1 MRCIFKLHCLFS
13 ASNCF
18 TFWIYRRK
26 PTIPGIVVRRGP
38 PTYTGRPPV
47 GRRLPHAQQ
56 RSPETVLDTSTTRLL
71 IPRPVGWYLHSTQYN
86 TGNHHIHL
94 SVAHSSCPQAGH
106 LWVGA
111 SHTPLRVLLLSR
123 PATAW
128 LEGTW
133 LVSRYLIP
141 RPSFVMMPG
150 SVLPYS
156 TTDGA
161 STSGPARAGL
171 GSGSSAVAGGSGGL
185 NFGGYISKLQTVLRG
200 SGAGGAGG
208 AGAGDAGDEES
219 GAGAGSGGSGGK
231 AGAFHG
237 TARVLGGSGAA
248 GGPAVPAATAAAL
261 AAEARMGGGAA
272 AGSRS

>member
-1 MRCIFKLHCLFS
+1 MHCLLYRHRLSECIHLHRILDTPTQAHHVVVSLHLPSYPQAGHLWLS
-13 ASNCF
+13 ASTC
-18 TFWIYRRK
+18 R
-26 PTIPGIVVRRGP
+26 
-38 PTYTGRPPV
+38 
-47 GRRLPHAQQ
+47 
-56 RSPETVLDTSTTRLL
+56 
-71 IPRPVGWYLHSTQYN
+71 HSTD
-86 TGNHHIHL
+86 THHTHS
-94 SVAHSSCPQAGH
+94 SVAQSSYPQAGH

-123 PATAW
+123 PATGW

-133 LVSRYLIP
+133 LVSRYLVP

-161 STSGPARAGL
+161 SASAPARAGA
-171 GSGSSAVAGGSGGL
+171 GGGAAAAAGGSGD
-185 NFGGYISKLQTVLRG
+185 NSFRGYIAKLQTALRG
-200 SGAGGAGG
+200 SGAGGGG

-231 AGAFHG
+231 AAAFQG

-248 GGPAVPAATAAAL
+248 GGSVVRAATAAAW

-272 AGSRS
+272 AAGSRS